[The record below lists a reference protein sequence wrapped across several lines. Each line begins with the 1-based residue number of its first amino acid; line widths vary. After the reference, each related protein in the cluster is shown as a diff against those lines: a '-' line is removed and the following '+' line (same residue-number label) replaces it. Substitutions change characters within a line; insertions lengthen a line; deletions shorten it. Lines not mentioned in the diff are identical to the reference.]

1 VFPQVL
7 PKEEQMKQQ
16 AAETSVQDEE
26 AVIRLGRLDLG
37 VYVFFIGVLSS
48 NSLETKTNLVRQTR

>member
-1 VFPQVL
+1 
-7 PKEEQMKQQ
+7 
-16 AAETSVQDEE
+16 
-26 AVIRLGRLDLG
+26 

>member
-37 VYVFFIGVLSS
+37 CMC
-48 NSLETKTNLVRQTR
+48 SLLESCLQTPWKLRQTW